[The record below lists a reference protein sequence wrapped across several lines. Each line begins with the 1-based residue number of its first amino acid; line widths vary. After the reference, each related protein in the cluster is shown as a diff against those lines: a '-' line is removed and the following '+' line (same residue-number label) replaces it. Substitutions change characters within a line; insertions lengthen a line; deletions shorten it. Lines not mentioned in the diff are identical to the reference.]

1 MIAPTISNVN
11 NNLPFKTHFRLR
23 LVKNRIA
30 VLGGKNSFIIF
41 YLYSYQL
48 RSKNTIQPLPL
59 AVKQEKKKST
69 HPIMFNKISK
79 FLKWRNNILQVQ
91 PVTFLKPVYR
101 MTHYRCKTSYEIYT
115 EGGIT
120 ITIYYQAILI
130 KKKKKNTWS
139 HNNLKRTPK
148 EPRR

>member
-59 AVKQEKKKST
+59 AVKQEKKK
-69 HPIMFNKISK
+69 
-79 FLKWRNNILQVQ
+79 
-91 PVTFLKPVYR
+91 
-101 MTHYRCKTSYEIYT
+101 
-115 EGGIT
+115 
-120 ITIYYQAILI
+120 
-130 KKKKKNTWS
+130 
-139 HNNLKRTPK
+139 NLHTL
-148 EPRR
+148 